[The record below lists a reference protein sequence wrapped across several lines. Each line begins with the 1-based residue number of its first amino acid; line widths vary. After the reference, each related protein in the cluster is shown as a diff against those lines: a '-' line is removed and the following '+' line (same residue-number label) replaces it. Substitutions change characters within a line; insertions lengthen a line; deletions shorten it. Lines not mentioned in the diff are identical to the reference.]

1 MYELI
6 SIWESTDENGEF
18 ESGELAKSQLSGA
31 YMVWLSR
38 KGRNSTTDRSQ
49 FKTVSAALLYLKEKN
64 MSKLYMTAYNSKHP
78 F

>member
-6 SIWESTDENGEF
+6 SIWESNGIGEYD
-18 ESGELAKSQLSGA
+18 SGELAKSQLSGA

-38 KGRNSTTDRSQ
+38 KGRNGATDRSQ
-49 FKTVSAALLYLKEKN
+49 FKTVSDALLYLKDKN
-64 MSKLYMTAYNSKHP
+64 MSKLYMTAYNDPMP